1 MSLIT
6 VVEAL
11 KRSIISNT
19 STAGIASNTGVA
31 FADSIAEMPDIAV
44 AAGS

>member
-11 KRSIISNT
+11 KRNSISNT

-31 FADSIAEMPDIAV
+31 LNEGITEMPDIAV
-44 AAGS
+44 AAGT